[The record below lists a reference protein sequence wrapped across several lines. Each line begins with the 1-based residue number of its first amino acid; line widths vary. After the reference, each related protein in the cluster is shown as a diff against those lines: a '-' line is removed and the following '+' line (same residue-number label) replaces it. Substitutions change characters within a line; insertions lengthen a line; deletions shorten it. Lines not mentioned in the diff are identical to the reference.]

1 MGSNHGPNGHQPYAL
16 TNWNTNPQC
25 PVRLNGFF
33 FVEDPYFSINIKF
46 EHAKLNPGPI
56 DENHGF

>member
-1 MGSNHGPNGHQPYAL
+1 M
-16 TNWNTNPQC
+16 
-25 PVRLNGFF
+25 FF

-56 DENHGF
+56 DENHNYRTILDDKLVSK